1 MYCASPLPVPRSRVL
16 PGSITSVPQ
25 AKLLLNPAPFSP
37 ARSKICVPVPSNS
50 SSAAT
55 VFPQRVLRAQILK
68 IAVDSSLS
76 ERAQDLAIFDR
87 KLFWPAQNKNE
98 RIDGGE
104 GRAYTNTKRPTIRVE
119 MWRKA

>member
-1 MYCASPLPVPRSRVL
+1 MRIGASGAEVESVAGIDHESAPGEVVAEPGAVQPGKIEDMRSSTVRL
-16 PGSITSVPQ
+16 Q
-25 AKLLLNPAPFSP
+25 FSGD
-37 ARSKICVPVPSNS
+37 RI
-50 SSAAT
+50 
-55 VFPQRVLRAQILK
+55 PQRVLRAQILK

-76 ERAQDLAIFDR
+76 ERAQDLAIFGR

-98 RIDGGE
+98 RIDGGD